1 MLKVGILFEE
11 QIHKM
16 AVAELI
22 DKHQKELE
30 LIKEALRN
38 RFTVKRK
45 ALNSFLEEAYKK
57 TYVTKIEIYSEDSIP
72 KYIKRN
78 GFLYRIEE

>member
-22 DKHQKELE
+22 DKHQEELE
-30 LIKEALRN
+30 LIKETLRN

-45 ALNSFLEEAYKK
+45 NLNSFFRRSLQKDLCYQN
-57 TYVTKIEIYSEDSIP
+57 
-72 KYIKRN
+72 RN
-78 GFLYRIEE
+78 IL